1 MIEDGDPVHHH
12 ALDNINHTLT
22 QQSRIFPSLS
32 LLLPPFQN
40 DLAALTA
47 TYTSSLL
54 VSIFIQVNHSF
65 IQRSLRH
72 MSLFGCINFLLEP

>member
-47 TYTSSLL
+47 RT
-54 VSIFIQVNHSF
+54 
-65 IQRSLRH
+65 
-72 MSLFGCINFLLEP
+72 